1 MGDMTATTTDSGPVT
16 DIRTHAEIRRSR
28 AIAVIYFVLA
38 VVTVLVFGIGS
49 EGSAT
54 FVLSR
59 GTETFQVGDLT
70 IPTAGLAWVVAAVLA
85 FLGAREWTRGLG
97 SHSNLFLA
105 IGMSLF
111 IISFLAWAAS
121 GASFSLV
128 GILQES
134 IKRAVPITF
143 GAMSGVLCERTGI
156 INIGIEGMLLA
167 GAFTGA
173 IVGSTLGQFPALIAA
188 ALIGGL
194 LALVLAVL
202 TVRYTVDQIIAGV
215 VINIFVLGLTSFYT
229 SQILVEN
236 PQLNNAPIAR
246 AFAIPILSEIPII
259 GPVLFDQNYFVYAMY
274 LLVVATTFGLFRT
287 RWGLRTRAVGEKPRA
302 ADTVGI
308 NVFSTKYLNVII
320 GGLVAGFGGAYFT
333 IGSVGR
339 FDENMTAGR
348 GFIGLAAMIFG
359 RWHPV
364 GAISAAL
371 VFGFADSLQVK
382 LGILNTGIPSEF
394 LAMAPYLV
402 TIVVVAGLVGRSRPP
417 SDYKPYV
424 KE

>member
-1 MGDMTATTTDSGPVT
+1 MTATTAPADAPKV
-16 DIRTHAEIRRSR
+16 RTPAQIRRAKVLS
-28 AIAVIYFVLA
+28 IVYFVLA
-38 VVTVLVFGIGS
+38 GITLFAFGFGG

-59 GTETFQVGDLT
+59 PQDVIQVGDIT
-70 IPTAGLAWVVAAVLA
+70 VPVAGLAFIVAAILA
-85 FLGAREWTRGLG
+85 FLGAREWMRGFG
-97 SHSNLFLA
+97 SRTNLVLA
-105 IGMSLF
+105 IGIGLF
-111 IISFLAWAAS
+111 ALSFLAWAAS
-121 GASFSLV
+121 GTSFSLV
-128 GILQES
+128 GILQETM
-134 IKRAVPITF
+134 KRAVPITF
-143 GAMSGVLCERTGI
+143 GAISGILCERTGI
-156 INIGIEGMLLA
+156 INIGIEGMLLG

-173 IVGSTLGQFPALIAA
+173 IVGSTMGAVAGMIGA
-188 ALIGGL
+188 ALVGGL

-202 TVRYTVDQIIAGV
+202 TVKFTVDQIIAGV

-236 PQLNNAPIAR
+236 PQLNNAPIMQAI
-246 AFAIPILSEIPII
+246 AIPLLSDIPLI
-259 GPVLFDQNYFVYAMY
+259 GAVLFDQNIFVYAMY
-274 LLVVATTFGLFRT
+274 LVVAATTVGLFQT

-308 NVFSTKYLNVII
+308 NVYRMKYLNVIL

-364 GAISAAL
+364 GALAAAL

-382 LGILNTGIPSEF
+382 LGILNTPIPSEF
-394 LAMAPYLV
+394 LGMAPYAV
-402 TIVVVAGLVGRSRPP
+402 TIFVVAGLVGRSRPP

>member
-1 MGDMTATTTDSGPVT
+1 MTAVVDTAMASRSP
-16 DIRTHAEIRRSR
+16 AEVRRSQ
-28 AIAVIYFVLA
+28 VLA
-38 VVTVLVFGIGS
+38 GVYLFLALIVLFIFGFGS

-54 FVLSR
+54 FVVSR
-59 GTETFQVGDLT
+59 SVDALQVGDVVV
-70 IPTAGLAWVVAAVLA
+70 PGAGLAYVVSAVLA
-85 FLGAREWTRGLG
+85 FLGARQWMRGFGSRTNLVLALGLG
-97 SHSNLFLA
+97 LVAL
-105 IGMSLF
+105 
-111 IISFLAWAAS
+111 SFLAWAAD

-128 GILQES
+128 GLLQEAL
-134 IKRAVPITF
+134 KRAVPITF
-143 GAMSGVLCERTGI
+143 GAVSGLLCERTGI

-173 IVGSTLGQFPALIAA
+173 IAGSTLGIYGGLILASVA
-188 ALIGGL
+188 GGL
-194 LALVLAVL
+194 LALVLAIL
-202 TVRYTVDQIIAGV
+202 TVRYRVDQIIAGV

-229 SQILVEN
+229 SQFLVAN
-236 PQLNNAPIAR
+236 PDLNNAPILR
-246 AFAIPILSEIPII
+246 AFGIPVLSDIPLI
-259 GPVLFDQNYFVYAMY
+259 GPVLFDQNIFVYAMY
-274 LLVVATTFGLFRT
+274 VLVAVTAFALFET
-287 RWGLRTRAVGEKPRA
+287 KWGLRTRAVGEKPRA

-308 NVFSTKYLNVII
+308 NVFRTKYVNVII

-333 IGSVGR
+333 LGSVGR

-364 GAISAAL
+364 GALSAAL
-371 VFGFADSLQVK
+371 VFGLADSLQVK
-382 LGILNTGIPSEF
+382 LGILDTPIPSEF

-417 SDYKPYV
+417 SDYQAYV

>member
-1 MGDMTATTTDSGPVT
+1 MTATDVPIEETP
-16 DIRTHAEIRRSR
+16 IRTAAEIRRAR
-28 AIAVIYFVLA
+28 VLA
-38 VVTVLVFGIGS
+38 IVYLVLAFVTLYAFGLGS

-54 FVLSR
+54 FVVSR
-59 GTETFQVGDLT
+59 PADAITVGDIT
-70 IPTAGLAWVVAAVLA
+70 VSVAGLAFVVSAILA
-85 FLGAREWTRGLG
+85 FLGARQWVKGYG
-97 SHSNLFLA
+97 SKTNLVLA
-105 IGMSLF
+105 IGLALF
-111 IISFLAWAAS
+111 TLSFLAWAADGS
-121 GASFSLV
+121 SFSLV
-128 GILQES
+128 GMLQES

-143 GAMSGVLCERTGI
+143 GAVSGILCERTGI
-156 INIGIEGMLLA
+156 INIGIEGMLLG

-173 IVGSTLGQFPALIAA
+173 VVGSTVGAAAGMVAA
-188 ALIGGL
+188 ALVGGL
-194 LALVLAVL
+194 LALLLAVLAV
-202 TVRYTVDQIIAGV
+202 RYRVDQIIAGV

-236 PQLNNAPIAR
+236 PQLNDAPIMAPLG
-246 AFAIPILSEIPII
+246 IPLLSDIPII
-259 GPVLFDQNYFVYAMY
+259 GPVLFDQNIFVYAMY
-274 LLVVATTFGLFRT
+274 VLVISTTFGLFRT
-287 RWGLRTRAVGEKPRA
+287 RWGLHTRAVGEKPRA

-308 NVFSTKYLNVII
+308 NVYSMKYLNVLL

-339 FDENMTAGR
+339 FDENMTLGR

-364 GAISAAL
+364 GALAAAL

-382 LGILNTGIPSEF
+382 LGILNTPIPSEF

-417 SDYKPYV
+417 SDYTPYV